1 MKLVPKF
8 LKNVT
13 YLLVHYLELFGYYM
27 FQVTIFIAF
36 SKNTRNVNMHF

>member
-27 FQVTIFIAF
+27 FKLLFFIAF
-36 SKNTRNVNMHF
+36 SKNI

>member
-8 LKNVT
+8 FKNVT

-27 FQVTIFIAF
+27 FKLLFFIAF
-36 SKNTRNVNMHF
+36 SKNIWNRNI